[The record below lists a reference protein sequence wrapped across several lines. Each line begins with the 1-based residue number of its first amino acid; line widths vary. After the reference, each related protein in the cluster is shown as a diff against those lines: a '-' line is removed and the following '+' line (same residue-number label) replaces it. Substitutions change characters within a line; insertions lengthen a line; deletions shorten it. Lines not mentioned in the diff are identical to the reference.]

1 MNQISS
7 YFHGVHHDVFA
18 RRTPTDRDRRRICR
32 RRVRIT
38 LIVMIFIAWVAPV
51 VRAEPY
57 EVLVVDIAAADE
69 FGRIEEFEKDA
80 ANFNSLHRRGYSA
93 AKPYFN
99 LLHMA
104 DGRVY
109 FVFGFRNKVQG
120 LHRRDYPGTV
130 KNLRRI
136 KQNGVQKYPH
146 IHWVSVE
153 KIRRLLTGPQKSGH
167 HSHSPGEP
175 GLPSLNSQS
184 SEATTGFR
192 AAFTV

>member
-1 MNQISS
+1 MHQISS
-7 YFHGVHHDVFA
+7 YLDGGYHDVFA
-18 RRTPTDRDRRRICR
+18 RRPPTDRGIRPIHR
-32 RRVRIT
+32 RRVRLMI
-38 LIVMIFIAWVAPV
+38 IVMIFIACAEPA

-57 EVLVVDIAAADE
+57 EVLVVGVAAADE
-69 FGRIEEFEKDA
+69 LGKIEEFKKDA
-80 ANFNSLHRRGYSA
+80 ADFNSLHRRGYSA

-136 KQNGVQKYPH
+136 VQNGVQKYPR
-146 IHWVSVE
+146 IHWVPVDE
-153 KIRRLLTGPQKSGH
+153 IRKLLTGPHTG
-167 HSHSPGEP
+167 
-175 GLPSLNSQS
+175 
-184 SEATTGFR
+184 ATL
-192 AAFTV
+192 

>member
-1 MNQISS
+1 MNQMS
-7 YFHGVHHDVFA
+7 FHSLGMHHDVYA
-18 RRTPTDRDRRRICR
+18 RQTQADRDRRPVCR
-32 RRVRIT
+32 WLARIT
-38 LIVMIFIAWVAPV
+38 SIVMIFIAWVAPV

-57 EVLVVDIAAADE
+57 EVLVIDIAAADE
-69 FGRIEEFEKDA
+69 LGRIEEFEKDA

-104 DGRVY
+104 EGRVY

-136 KQNGVQKYPH
+136 KQDGVQKYPH
-146 IHWVSVE
+146 IHWVPVE
-153 KIRRLLTGPQKSGH
+153 EIRRLLTGPQKSSQR
-167 HSHSPGEP
+167 SHSPGKP
-175 GLPSLNSQS
+175 GLPSLSSQS
-184 SEATTGFR
+184 SEAVTGFR
-192 AAFTV
+192 AAFMI

>member
-7 YFHGVHHDVFA
+7 YLPGGHHDVFA
-18 RRTPTDRDRRRICR
+18 RRPSTDRGRRPIYRW
-32 RRVRIT
+32 RVRLTI
-38 LIVMIFIAWVAPV
+38 IVMIFIACAEPA

-57 EVLVVDIAAADE
+57 EVLVVGIAAADE
-69 FGRIEEFEKDA
+69 PGRIEEFKQDA
-80 ANFNSLHRRGYSA
+80 ADFNALHSRGYSA

-136 KQNGVQKYPH
+136 IQNGVQKYPH
-146 IHWVSVE
+146 IHWVPVE
-153 KIRRLLTGPQKSGH
+153 EIRRLLTGPQKG
-167 HSHSPGEP
+167 
-175 GLPSLNSQS
+175 
-184 SEATTGFR
+184 
-192 AAFTV
+192 AALYIHPENRVYQA